1 MLRQLIVYVL
11 QILVHVP
18 MALKLRELLVLH
30 IILICARRVM
40 MDITKRGTPVRHV
53 DLDVVLEQEK
63 QLLVLPQP
71 IVYVPRI
78 LVLVPRV

>member
-1 MLRQLIVYVL
+1 
-11 QILVHVP
+11 
-18 MALKLRELLVLH
+18 
-30 IILICARRVM
+30 M

-71 IVYVPRI
+71 IVYVPQIRAVVPMVPLLLELVAQRI
-78 LVLVPRV
+78 MPTFATSVPMATTSVLKTG